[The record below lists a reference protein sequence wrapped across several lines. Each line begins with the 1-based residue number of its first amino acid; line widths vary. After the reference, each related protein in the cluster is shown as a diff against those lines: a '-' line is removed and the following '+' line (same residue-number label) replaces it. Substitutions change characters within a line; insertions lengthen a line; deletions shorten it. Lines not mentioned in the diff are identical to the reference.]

1 MGNWEKLN
9 LEMLDKI
16 LFFAYSKYYRRGRRR
31 VPFVQVPERICRW
44 LEADSAKGEGK
55 CAPESDEG
63 KVRGSGF
70 KYLRPVSPVTGFE

>member
-1 MGNWEKLN
+1 MGNQEKLN

-16 LFFAYSKYYRRGRRR
+16 LIFAYSKYYRRGRRR

-44 LEADSAKGEGK
+44 LEADSAEGEGK

-63 KVRGSGF
+63 KARGSGF
-70 KYLRPVSPVTGFE
+70 KYLRPVGPVTGFE